1 MAVRCRVGFVNV
13 DLGSMI
19 MVDTA
24 SADQRIRWQVQPSWL
39 GQVLV
44 AWSTQGVCAILMADD
59 DGAALAELQARFPNT
74 QQLTPQTR
82 PHPWVRTV
90 LELIDPP
97 MQPQAHDVSFPLDV
111 GGTPFQQSVWAAL
124 RQIPPGQTLS
134 YSELAQQ
141 IGQPRAVR
149 AVAGACAANAL
160 AVAIPCHRVVRRDG
174 GLSGYRWGLSRKQAL
189 LAREATA

>member
-1 MAVRCRVGFVNV
+1 
-13 DLGSMI
+13 
-19 MVDTA
+19 MVDVT
-24 SADQRIRWQVQPSWL
+24 SADDVLSWQIQPSWL
-39 GQVLV
+39 GRVLV
-44 AWSTQGVCAILMADD
+44 AWSTRGVCAILMADD
-59 DGAALAELQARFPNT
+59 DGAALAELQARFPGA
-74 QQLTPQTR
+74 QRLTPQTG
-82 PHPWVRTV
+82 PHPWVRAV

-189 LAREATA
+189 LAREAAAREIQSQTLADRRPDLP